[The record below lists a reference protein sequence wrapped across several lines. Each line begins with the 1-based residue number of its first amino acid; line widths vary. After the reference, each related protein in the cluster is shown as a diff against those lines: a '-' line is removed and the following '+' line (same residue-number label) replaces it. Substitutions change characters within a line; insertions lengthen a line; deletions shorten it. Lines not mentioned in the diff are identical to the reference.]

1 MKRTGSFIAG
11 LICGALLFCG
21 VTVYAAEILAEPSTH
36 RVLVNGEE
44 VQVEGYLIDGHNYY
58 KLRDVGEAVG
68 FSVSW
73 DEADRTVQICS
84 NQPSADMEQEETF
97 SEEVNPAVL
106 TGTYTREAYEAL
118 RSAIVIGAESEPIYM
133 SEETHQAMLEAEA
146 AIGSWPVYD
155 LVARG
160 NRMYCF
166 QARYPE
172 PYEEAAAY
180 CKTFINSLAGLTER
194 EKVRQIAFYVCDRLE
209 YSANATST
217 PRTALVDDGVHQ
229 GNCMSYAHNF
239 KFLCDLAGVPC
250 IFVHSED
257 HQWNQVFVEGRWWH
271 VDVSS
276 VDSAGLSWRDKLPVL
291 EEESEMQGSSFVQSQ
306 PQLTNIAKEL
316 MVPGSTEK

>member
-106 TGTYTREAYEAL
+106 TGAYTREAYEAL
-118 RSAIVIGAESEPIYM
+118 RSAIVTGAESEPIYM

-146 AIGSWPVYD
+146 AIGCWPVYD
-155 LVARG
+155 LVAKG

-180 CKTFINSLAGLTER
+180 CKPFIDSLADLSER

-239 KFLCDLAGVPC
+239 KFLCDLADIPC
-250 IFVHSED
+250 IFTHSED
-257 HQWNQVFVEGRWWH
+257 HQWNLVYVEGQWWQ
-271 VDVSS
+271 VNVSGADIS
-276 VDSAGLSWRDKLPVL
+276 DPSLRPKLPIL
-291 EEESEMQGSSFVQSQ
+291 KTKEELQGNTFTQSQ
-306 PQLTNIAKEL
+306 PWITELAEEL
-316 MVPGSTEK
+316 MVPGSSK